1 MDRPT
6 PETVAQTLYI
16 ALSLTVRRLRQTRD
30 DSLSVPEISALVR
43 LETTGPTT
51 LTALAKLERISAQSL
66 GATLAGLESRSL
78 VRRDPDPQDGRQSVV
93 SVTDAGHVT
102 LRSRRSGRAA
112 QLSQALAG
120 RFTVEELA
128 TLRDAAPLLE
138 RLADAI

>member
-1 MDRPT
+1 MGHPT
-6 PETVAQTLYI
+6 PEAVAETLYI
-16 ALSLTVRRLRQTRD
+16 ALALTVRRLRQTRD

-43 LETTGPTT
+43 LETTGPAT

-78 VRRDPDPQDGRQSVV
+78 VRRDADPGDGRQSVV
-93 SVTDAGHVT
+93 SITDAGRST

-120 RFTVEELA
+120 QIYRRRTCN
-128 TLRDAAPLLE
+128 AA
-138 RLADAI
+138 RCRAAA